1 MAGIER
7 KSFDWPDETRTPE
20 KSTVAVV
27 TVGGATAG
35 RKVLQPGWRWS
46 ECIKPI
52 AGTEAC
58 EFHHLGVVVSGRL
71 HVHHRDGSAADLGP
85 SDVYVIEPGHD
96 AWVIGDEPFTG
107 VEFDNLAA
115 SLFAKASV
123 ATPTSLPK

>member
-7 KSFDWPDETRTPE
+7 KSFDSPDETRTPD

-27 TVGGATAG
+27 NVAGATAG

-46 ECIKPI
+46 ECIKGI
-52 AGTEAC
+52 AGTEDC

-71 HVHHRDGSAADLGP
+71 HVEHRDGSAADLAP

-96 AWVIGDEPFTG
+96 AWVVGDEPFVG
-107 VEFDNLAA
+107 VEFDNLTA
-115 SLFAKASV
+115 SLFARGLV
-123 ATPTSLPK
+123 ATPASSPK